1 MIRDLFDLSEIHRSN
16 YFDHYY
22 IIVIIGMTIS
32 LECYHLIITKRSSF
46 QLTDESIAFSP
57 QALAMIDASIQD

>member
-1 MIRDLFDLSEIHRSN
+1 MIRDPFDLSEIHRSN